1 MRQIIIKCDRCGGVI
16 EYDPYKIR
24 FFTEDRNPTG
34 DMDCIRTGCDR
45 LELCQNCVEELMY
58 QIEQFMQPDEARPE
72 PEAEPEEKPAEE
84 PEPETGGA
92 EPQQEPPKY
101 RGKIDAG
108 RVRALYEAGWSVKEI
123 AGEFGVSE
131 QTVYN
136 WLKQLKLK

>member
-1 MRQIIIKCDRCGGVI
+1 MRQIIIKCDRCGDVI

-45 LELCQNCVEELMY
+45 LELCQNCVEELFDI
-58 QIEQFMQPDEARPE
+58 IEQFAKPE
-72 PEAEPEEKPAEE
+72 EYIRTEEPEPEEKPAEE

-108 RVRALYEAGWSVKEI
+108 
-123 AGEFGVSE
+123 
-131 QTVYN
+131 
-136 WLKQLKLK
+136 